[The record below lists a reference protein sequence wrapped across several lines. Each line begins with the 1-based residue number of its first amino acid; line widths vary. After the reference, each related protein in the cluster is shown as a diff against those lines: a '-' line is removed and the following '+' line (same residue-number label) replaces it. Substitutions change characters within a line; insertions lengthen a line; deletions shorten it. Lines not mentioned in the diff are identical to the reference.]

1 MSGHSKWAQIK
12 HQKGATDA
20 KKSKIFGKLSHLI
33 ALAARKGGDPAS
45 NATLRDTIT
54 KAKAENMPADNIQK
68 AIKRGTGEEKGVTLE
83 EVLYEVFGP
92 GGYAILIEGITDNK
106 NRTLGEIRHI
116 LAKHGLRLAEVG
128 SCLWAFERTALGL
141 PAGQAGW
148 QPKHILQASKE
159 DQEKLKAL
167 FEEIDELDDIQDI
180 TTNCVIEQSAVDK

>member
-1 MSGHSKWAQIK
+1 MSGHSKWTQIK

-33 ALAARKGGDPAS
+33 ALASRKGGDPSA
-45 NATLRDTIT
+45 NAGLRDAIA
-54 KAKAENMPADNIQK
+54 KAKAANMPADNIQK
-68 AIKRGTGEEKGVTLE
+68 AIKRGTGEEKGAALE

-92 GGYAILIEGITDNK
+92 GGCAILIEGITDNK

-116 LAKHGLRLAEVG
+116 LAKHDLRLAETG
-128 SCLWAFERTALGL
+128 SCSWTFEKT
-141 PAGQAGW
+141 QAGW
-148 QPKHILQASKE
+148 QPKHILQVSKE

-180 TTNCVIEQSAVDK
+180 TTNCVIEQPAVDK